1 MRKYFLFGIPVLAIF
16 LIAGVALTQSDSGND
31 RDSDPSHH
39 YRTWSFPNSGM
50 RLGVI
55 LAERGENGARIREV
69 VPRSPAEK
77 AGLKEDDVIVSID
90 GKKMNDPEDVREYL
104 QAMDETRKIDIEVL
118 RDGKQMHLSATPET
132 HPMRMIT
139 RTLLRGNYLGVD
151 LQELNPDLASYFQA
165 DAKSG
170 VLVTRVDDDSP
181 AEKAGLRAGDIISQ
195 FNGKKV
201 TAADD
206 LKDALDDL
214 KEGEDAKLTVLR
226 HGKQQQIT
234 AHPEQRSMHNLPELR
249 ALRELPD
256 MSELQDRL
264 REIPEDPEFRET
276 MQDLR
281 EQLNDLRFQID
292 RDLKPQ
298 IEKLQKELE
307 KMKKSD

>member
-1 MRKYFLFGIPVLAIF
+1 
-16 LIAGVALTQSDSGND
+16 
-31 RDSDPSHH
+31 
-39 YRTWSFPNSGM
+39 
-50 RLGVI
+50 
-55 LAERGENGARIREV
+55 
-69 VPRSPAEK
+69 
-77 AGLKEDDVIVSID
+77 
-90 GKKMNDPEDVREYL
+90 
-104 QAMDETRKIDIEVL
+104 
-118 RDGKQMHLSATPET
+118 
-132 HPMRMIT
+132 MIT

-307 KMKKSD
+307 KMKKCD